1 MAAALPVL
9 RTRRLR
15 LRPRTM
21 ADLDAS
27 VAMDREPGTLDWV
40 DWPFA
45 DGGWDDPAAH
55 RAFVEGRIRGPYP
68 PGLGYWVVARHERPE
83 EFLGWVLLIPEDA
96 EGPEV
101 EIGWRLTGPARGRG
115 HAGEAAAALVE
126 HGFATLHLPRIVAE
140 VYRANA
146 DSNAVARRL
155 GFRALPGPDRPK
167 GATLIWTLERAEWLD
182 QRRDVVAGGAE
193 SPPAA
198 VSSVS
203 TRRRAAGT
211 PSQT

>member
-1 MAAALPVL
+1 AC
-9 RTRRLR
+9 
-15 LRPRTM
+15 
-21 ADLDAS
+21 
-27 VAMDREPGTLDWV
+27 
-40 DWPFA
+40 
-45 DGGWDDPAAH
+45 
-55 RAFVEGRIRGPYP
+55 
-68 PGLGYWVVARHERPE
+68 HERPE

-101 EIGWRLTGPARGRG
+101 ELGWRLTGPARGRG

-146 DSNAVARRL
+146 ASNAVARRL

-167 GATLIWTLERAEWLD
+167 GATSVWTLGRAAWLD
-182 QRRDVVAGGAE
+182 RRRGAAAGGAE

-198 VSSVS
+198 ASVVS
-203 TRRRAAGT
+203 TGRRAAGT
-211 PSQT
+211 PPQT

>member
-1 MAAALPVL
+1 MTAALPVL

-40 DWPFA
+40 DWPLEE
-45 DGGWDDPAAH
+45 GGWDDLVAH
-55 RAFVEGRIRGPYP
+55 RGFVEGRVRGPYA

-96 EGPEV
+96 VGPEV
-101 EIGWRLTGPARGRG
+101 EIGWRLTGTARGQG
-115 HAGEAAAALVE
+115 YASEAAAALVE
-126 HGFATLHLPRIVAE
+126 HGFATLGLPRIVAE

-146 DSNAVARRL
+146 ASNAVARRL
-155 GFRALPGPDRPK
+155 GFRALTGPERPR
-167 GATLIWTLERAEWLD
+167 GATFVWTLERGDWQAKV
-182 QRRDVVAGGAE
+182 RDA
-193 SPPAA
+193 
-198 VSSVS
+198 
-203 TRRRAAGT
+203 AAGHAS
-211 PSQT
+211 P